1 MKTTEWNYD
10 FSSLPCWSNRES
22 DPYIYDEYFE
32 LSKTD
37 TLCCIYSI
45 TEATMC
51 NYLGFLA
58 ILKGKDKPTLYLNIA
73 NGFNFCDEF
82 FCSDNEN
89 LIFLQPSLYNE
100 NYGSKRPILVI
111 DIINNRFS
119 YLFQDNV
126 RSSFGIVQKS
136 DYCFEFL
143 PNEKNCEQKK
153 IIVDTSELKWYNIQK
168 IISLPEM
175 IFDTIR

>member
-10 FSSLPCWSNRES
+10 FSSLPCWSNRET
-22 DPYIYDEYFE
+22 DPYIFDEYFA

-73 NGFNFCDEF
+73 SRFNFCDEF

-89 LIFLQPSLYNE
+89 LIFLQPSLYNV

-111 DIINNRFS
+111 DIISNRFS
-119 YLFQDNV
+119 YLFRDNV
-126 RSSFGIVQKS
+126 RSTFKIVQKS
-136 DYCFEFL
+136 DCRFKFV
-143 PNEKNCEQKK
+143 PNEKTDKQEKTTIN
-153 IIVDTSELKWYNIQK
+153 IINLIWHDIQK
-168 IISLPEM
+168 LNSLPEM
-175 IFDTIR
+175 LYNE